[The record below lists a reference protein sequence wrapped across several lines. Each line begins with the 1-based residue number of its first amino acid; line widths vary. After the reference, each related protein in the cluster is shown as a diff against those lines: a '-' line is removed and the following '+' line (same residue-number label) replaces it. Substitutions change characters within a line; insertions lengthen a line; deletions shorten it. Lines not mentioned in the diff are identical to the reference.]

1 MAEDTVGKG
10 EYVGYQ
16 HFLLFQQY
24 LKEKK
29 FRVFFF
35 LGGGG
40 GERGVVNSRPGAV
53 KR

>member
-29 FRVFFF
+29 FRVFFWE
-35 LGGGG
+35 GGG
-40 GERGVVNSRPGAV
+40 GEGSSTVGLVR
-53 KR
+53 